1 LLGGFEHDGVAA
13 GQRWAEPGIASCQ
26 LPDSFSLTKCVD
38 PRLVLLPSRHTQWII
53 PRDNLCYN
61 ADGLAEG
68 VGEFLVGGAD
78 GLAEDFVG
86 PAGVV
91 AEGGDGFGQVFG
103 EGDGVWFAWE
113 LMLALLVLML

>member
-1 LLGGFEHDGVAA
+1 
-13 GQRWAEPGIASCQ
+13 
-26 LPDSFSLTKCVD
+26 
-38 PRLVLLPSRHTQWII
+38 
-53 PRDNLCYN
+53 
-61 ADGLAEG
+61 
-68 VGEFLVGGAD
+68 VGGAD

-103 EGDGVWFAWE
+103 EGYGVGFAWE